1 MYNILKKYK
10 LTSLHIMVVIL
21 GITGILGKLILENFE
36 NYDPKLGTIHLV
48 WYRMGIAFVGLAF
61 FLAYKKQLFRVSK
74 EDFIGLLGVGALV
87 TFHWLCFF
95 ESIKISNVSVA
106 VVCLATSSL
115 FSALIEPFFFKRK
128 FLFYELVLGVVV
140 VIALAFMIG
149 NGEDAK
155 GLSFKKEVDYKE
167 FQKHIKYKGG
177 EIRKDLGFD
186 KETKSWTVEIDTKV
200 LADIYGEYNPGNKKS
215 ELASHLTE
223 DFPSVFIESVNKA
236 DNLWG
241 YFYGILAALLAT
253 LFTLFNA
260 KYINKVGAAKI
271 TMIEMLSGVII
282 ISCILFFQKDYTV
295 FKSALLFSDL
305 SYLIIL
311 GVICTALAF
320 VWLTEI
326 MRHITPYTL
335 IMAINLEPIYSI
347 ILALI
352 IFGDNELMSS
362 SFYFGSC
369 LIIGIVFLDGY
380 LKNKQ

>member
-10 LTSLHIMVVIL
+10 LTSLHLMVVVL
-21 GITGILGKLILENFE
+21 GLTGVFGKLISLSA
-36 NYDPKLGTIHLV
+36 IHLV
-48 WYRMGIAFVGLAF
+48 WYRMGIAFISIAIFLAF
-61 FLAYKKQLFRVSK
+61 KKQLFAVSK
-74 EDFIGLLGVGALV
+74 KDFLGLLGVGALV

-95 ESIKISNVSVA
+95 ESIKVSTVSVA

-128 FLFYELVLGVVV
+128 FLFYEVIMGVVV
-140 VIALAFMIG
+140 VVALAFIMG
-149 NGEDAK
+149 T
-155 GLSFKKEVDYKE
+155 
-167 FQKHIKYKGG
+167 
-177 EIRKDLGFD
+177 
-186 KETKSWTVEIDTKV
+186 ETK
-200 LADIYGEYNPGNKKS
+200 Y
-215 ELASHLTE
+215 
-223 DFPSVFIESVNKA
+223 F
-236 DNLWG
+236 WG
-241 YFYGILAALLAT
+241 YFYGIIAALLAT

-282 ISCILFFQKDYTV
+282 ISCILFFQQDYTV
-295 FKSALLFSDL
+295 FTTKISITDL
-305 SYLIIL
+305 TYLILL
-311 GVICTALAF
+311 GTLCTAMVF

-326 MRHITPYTL
+326 MRHITPYSL
-335 IMAINLEPIYSI
+335 IMAINLEPVYSI
-347 ILALI
+347 IFALI

>member
-1 MYNILKKYK
+1 MYNILKMYK

-21 GITGILGKLILENFE
+21 GLTGVFGKLISLSA
-36 NYDPKLGTIHLV
+36 IHLV
-48 WYRMGIAFVGLAF
+48 WYRMGIAFISIAIFLAF
-61 FLAYKKQLFRVSK
+61 KKQLFSVSK
-74 EDFIGLLGVGALV
+74 KDFLGLLGVGALV

-95 ESIKISNVSVA
+95 ESIKVSTVSVA

-128 FLFYELVLGVVV
+128 FLFYEVIMGVVV
-140 VIALAFMIG
+140 VVALAFIMG
-149 NGEDAK
+149 T
-155 GLSFKKEVDYKE
+155 
-167 FQKHIKYKGG
+167 
-177 EIRKDLGFD
+177 
-186 KETKSWTVEIDTKV
+186 ETK
-200 LADIYGEYNPGNKKS
+200 Y
-215 ELASHLTE
+215 
-223 DFPSVFIESVNKA
+223 F
-236 DNLWG
+236 WG
-241 YFYGILAALLAT
+241 YFYGIMAALLAT

-282 ISCILFFQKDYTV
+282 ISCILFFQQDYTV
-295 FKSALLFSDL
+295 FTTKISVTDL
-305 SYLIIL
+305 TYLILL
-311 GVICTALAF
+311 GTLCTAMVF

-326 MRHITPYTL
+326 MRHITPYSL
-335 IMAINLEPIYSI
+335 IMAINLEPVYSI
-347 ILALI
+347 IFALI

>member
-10 LTSLHIMVVIL
+10 LTSLHLMVIIL
-21 GITGILGKLILENFE
+21 GLTGVFGKLISLSA
-36 NYDPKLGTIHLV
+36 IHLV
-48 WYRMGIAFVGLAF
+48 WYRMGIAFVSIAIFLAF
-61 FLAYKKQLFRVSK
+61 KKQLFSISNK
-74 EDFIGLLGVGALV
+74 DFFGLLGVGALV

-95 ESIKISNVSVA
+95 ESIKVSTVSVA

-128 FLFYELVLGVVV
+128 FLFYEVIMGVVV
-140 VIALAFMIG
+140 VVALAFIMG
-149 NGEDAK
+149 T
-155 GLSFKKEVDYKE
+155 
-167 FQKHIKYKGG
+167 
-177 EIRKDLGFD
+177 
-186 KETKSWTVEIDTKV
+186 ETK
-200 LADIYGEYNPGNKKS
+200 Y
-215 ELASHLTE
+215 
-223 DFPSVFIESVNKA
+223 F
-236 DNLWG
+236 WG
-241 YFYGILAALLAT
+241 YFYGIIAALLAT

-282 ISCILFFQKDYTV
+282 ISCILFSQQDYTV
-295 FKSALLFSDL
+295 FTTKISVTDL

-311 GVICTALAF
+311 GTLCTAMVF

-326 MRHITPYTL
+326 MRHITPYSL

-347 ILALI
+347 IFALI

-369 LIIGIVFLDGY
+369 VIIGIVFLDGY
-380 LKNKQ
+380 IKNRQ